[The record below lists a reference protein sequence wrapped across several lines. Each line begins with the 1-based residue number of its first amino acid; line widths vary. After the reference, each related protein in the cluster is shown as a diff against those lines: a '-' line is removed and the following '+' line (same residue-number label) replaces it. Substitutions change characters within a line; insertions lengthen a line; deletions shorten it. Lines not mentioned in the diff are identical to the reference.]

1 MTCQSLTRTSSL
13 EQPTIRSTMRN
24 RKKSGR
30 ARPNCNLQISF
41 ARVAMQMKLKTL
53 WEVFNHCN
61 DAQCNSAFHSVLKIV
76 NSLITSTTVQYIFQQ
91 AGNVNLQ
98 NKQSCSNENDMRC
111 LSSLLTD
118 FYPLSIEH
126 PKLACLFILDAL
138 NIYVTS
144 SPDNT

>member
-1 MTCQSLTRTSSL
+1 
-13 EQPTIRSTMRN
+13 
-24 RKKSGR
+24 
-30 ARPNCNLQISF
+30 
-41 ARVAMQMKLKTL
+41 MQLCIP
-53 WEVFNHCN
+53 EC
-61 DAQCNSAFHSVLKIV
+61 LKIV